1 MRIEKLI
8 YEGKEVEVPILDE
21 EEIEINE
28 ENPKL
33 EKTKDLTE
41 ELGDLND
48 K

>member
-8 YEGKEVEVPILDE
+8 YKGREIEVPILDE

-28 ENPKL
+28 DNPEL